1 MSKQAIIVAAA
12 LIGVLG
18 TTVVLNAAYDS
29 LKTESFSGTINID
42 NGDTKINWSRFEN
55 FDIALADDSLNITRS
70 GVYHI
75 TGTLTNQNINV
86 NVINGKVKLIL
97 DHVTI
102 QNQNGPAILCQ
113 AADDLVIELIG
124 ENILSDGKVYN
135 PSYNEDIDG
144 VIYSKADLTFEGDGF
159 LMLTANYQDGIVG
172 KDDIKFSS
180 GTYNITA
187 LDDGIRGKDSV
198 YITGGD
204 FTISAKGDGIKST
217 NSDAAGKGFVLV
229 EDGNIYIAKSVE
241 GIEGQNVFITGGSVS
256 INASDDGINIG
267 NSSGVLEF
275 TGGKTYINASGD
287 GVDSNGYI
295 HFGGGTVTI
304 DGPANNSN
312 GALDSNSGIIQT
324 GGTVIAIGTSR
335 MANSLG
341 STSSIYNI
349 SVFFPSTEAA
359 GTKIEIKNSD
369 GKTIISHTSAKTFS
383 HMAAGSPDF
392 KQGETYTIYIN
403 GRKYDNFT
411 ITDQTTMI

>member
-1 MSKQAIIVAAA
+1 MSRQAIIVAAA

-18 TTVVLNAAYDS
+18 TTVVLNAAYDP

-55 FDIALADDSLNITRS
+55 FDITLADDSLNITRS

-113 AADDLVIELIG
+113 TADDLVIELIG

-159 LMLTANYQDGIVG
+159 LMLTASYQDGIVG

-180 GTYNITA
+180 GTYNIAA
-187 LDDGIRGKDSV
+187 LDDGICGKDSV
-198 YITGGD
+198 YIAGGD
-204 FTISAKGDGIKST
+204 FTISAKGNGIKST
-217 NSDAAGKGFVLV
+217 NSDVAGKGFVLV
-229 EDGNIYIAKSVE
+229 EDGNIYITKSVE
-241 GIEGQNVFITGGSVS
+241 GIEGQNVFITGGNVS

-295 HFGGGTVTI
+295 HFGGGTVII

-324 GGTVIAIGTSR
+324 GGTVIAIGASR

-392 KQGETYTIYIN
+392 KRGETYTIYIN
-403 GRKYDNFT
+403 GHKYDNFT